1 MGTGINSRI
10 NEWGEHNY
18 VHSKIA
24 KKFFFHIFCHLI
36 IVLKM
41 LNLRFRHSAP
51 WNFQNPKHH
60 LFGLSGSITRN
71 ITVIK

>member
-24 KKFFFHIFCHLI
+24 KKFFFSHFLPFDYCFENAQFAVQALSSME
-36 IVLKM
+36 L
-41 LNLRFRHSAP
+41 
-51 WNFQNPKHH
+51 PKPETS
-60 LFGLSGSITRN
+60 LVW
-71 ITVIK
+71 VIRIYH